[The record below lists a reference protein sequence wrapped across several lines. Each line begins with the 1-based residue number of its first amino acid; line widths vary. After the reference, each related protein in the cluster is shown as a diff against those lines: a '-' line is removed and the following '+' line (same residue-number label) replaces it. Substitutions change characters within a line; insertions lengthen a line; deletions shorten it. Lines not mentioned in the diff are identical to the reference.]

1 MKTIKNFTTKIAVF
15 LFLISYGTSVF
26 SAIDPVYSNSG
37 ILNEFKIIKG
47 KIVDS
52 KTKKELVFATVSVVG
67 TNIGT
72 VTNTEGEFVLKIK
85 NDLNATE
92 IEISYLGYKNLKK
105 QINIFNDETVI
116 IDLELQAISLSEIVI
131 IPENATDL
139 LNGIRA
145 AIPKNYSIEPN
156 SMMAFYRETIMQ
168 RRKYVAISEAVVE
181 VYKAPYDNDSKNDL
195 VKLIKGRK
203 SADVKKQDTLL
214 FKLEGGPTVSLILDI
229 IKNPYV
235 ILEKEMEQYYKYEI
249 LNAISIDNKQNFVIQ
264 FTQIAENEMALFNG
278 KLYVD
283 AQTLAVTAAEF
294 SMNLADKEKA
304 ASMFI
309 RKKPIGLKLT
319 PLSTNYLVK
328 YKQDNGKFYFSY
340 VRNEVKFQCKWNRR
354 LFNTTYSIMSE
365 MAITDRTN
373 QNVVEFP
380 KSERMR
386 SFTVFADKLNAFN
399 DDDFWGEYN
408 TIEPD
413 QSIESAISKYGKRL
427 KRMEQ

>member
-181 VYKAPYDNDSKNDL
+181 VYKAPYDNESKNDL

-399 DDDFWGEYN
+399 DEDFWGEYN